1 MSDLDGPYTM
11 LPSCLPMEIKNLIHL
26 YAGTCTTSC
35 KYIKSHI
42 LYIKNSEFCSKFIKD
57 GQTLWACNIE
67 WSAPKYTMRWVE
79 NFSLSTQ
86 ELDLKI
92 AWHMLKRE
100 KYFSLNHNIFPLE
113 REQKLTIEWFETQI
127 SKIQKV
133 LQTRLHDSLH
143 DSLRGSL

>member
-1 MSDLDGPYTM
+1 
-11 LPSCLPMEIKNLIHL
+11 
-26 YAGTCTTSC
+26 
-35 KYIKSHI
+35 
-42 LYIKNSEFCSKFIKD
+42 
-57 GQTLWACNIE
+57 
-67 WSAPKYTMRWVE
+67 MRWVE